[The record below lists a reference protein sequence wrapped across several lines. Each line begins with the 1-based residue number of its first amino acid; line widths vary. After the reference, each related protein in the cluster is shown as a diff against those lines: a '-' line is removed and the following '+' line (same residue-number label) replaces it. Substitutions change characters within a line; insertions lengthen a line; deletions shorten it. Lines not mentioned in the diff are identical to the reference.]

1 MRRRLLA
8 AMVATTLAALL
19 IPLVA
24 GPASAHEEK
33 TVGKYHFVVGFGDE
47 PAYAGEKNSV
57 QLILADA
64 NDKPVTDLTDTLK
77 VEVTTGTAEP
87 LQLAMEPN
95 FEVGEFGTPGDYR
108 AFFIPTAPGSYSFH
122 FTGTIK
128 GQKIDQT
135 FTSGPQTFSDIDDPA
150 QVQYPVKQPTGG
162 QLATRV
168 DPRDRQDQRRPDR
181 RARPGQ
187 RRCGLGPHAGHHRP
201 DRGHPRSGGRRYRP
215 GQGPPVPRPGCA
227 GRRPRGHDGATGPV
241 TVAKDDICDA
251 GGAVGLALMAE
262 APTASPSGQGNRP
275 RSASSASR
283 ASSQAA

>member
-1 MRRRLLA
+1 MKRRILA
-8 AMVATTLAALL
+8 ALVTATLAGLL
-19 IPLVA
+19 IPLLA

-77 VEVTTGTAEP
+77 VAVTTGSSEP
-87 LQLAMEPN
+87 LALAMEPN

-122 FTGTIK
+122 FTGSIK

-135 FTSGPQTFSDIDDPA
+135 FKSGPQTFSDIDDPA

-162 QLATRV
+162 QLATRA
-168 DPRDRQDQRRPDR
+168 DRETTRINAALTEERDQ
-181 RARPGQ
+181 
-187 RRCGLGPHAGHHRP
+187 
-201 DRGHPRSGGRRYRP
+201 
-215 GQGPPVPRPGCA
+215 
-227 GRRPRGHDGATGPV
+227 
-241 TVAKDDICDA
+241 AKDDAASARTLAII
-251 GGAVGLALMAE
+251 GLIVGALGLIAAIVALARSRRP
-262 APTASPSGQGNRP
+262 AVPAAASDSE
-275 RSASSASR
+275 SATVQR
-283 ASSQAA
+283 R

>member
-1 MRRRLLA
+1 MRRRILA
-8 AMVATTLAALL
+8 AMVAATLAALL

-162 QLATRV
+162 QLATRA
-168 DPRDRQDQRRPDR
+168 DRETARINAALTAERDQANDDAAS
-181 RARPGQ
+181 ARTLAII
-187 RRCGLGPHAGHHRP
+187 GLIVGALGLVAG
-201 DRGHPRSGGRRYRP
+201 GIALA
-215 GQGPPVPRPGCA
+215 QGPPVPSPGCA
-227 GRRPRGHDGATGPV
+227 GRGPCGHDGATRPV
-241 TVAKDDICDA
+241 TVGKDDSCDA
-251 GGAVGLALMAE
+251 VVW
-262 APTASPSGQGNRP
+262 
-275 RSASSASR
+275 
-283 ASSQAA
+283 

>member
-1 MRRRLLA
+1 MRRRLLGALA
-8 AMVATTLAALL
+8 ASALAALL
-19 IPLVA
+19 IPLFA

-33 TVGKYHFVVGFGDE
+33 TVGRYHFVVGFGDE

-77 VEVTTGTAEP
+77 VAVTTGSSEP
-87 LQLAMEPN
+87 LELSMEPF

-135 FTSGPQTFSDIDDPA
+135 FKSGPDSFSDIEDPA

-162 QLATRV
+162 QLATRA
-168 DPRDRQDQRRPDR
+168 DRETARINAALADERDQ
-181 RARPGQ
+181 ARSDAASA
-187 RRCGLGPHAGHHRP
+187 RTLAILGLVVGVLGL
-201 DRGHPRSGGRRYRP
+201 
-215 GQGPPVPRPGCA
+215 V
-227 GRRPRGHDGATGPV
+227 
-241 TVAKDDICDA
+241 A
-251 GGAVGLALMAE
+251 GGVALARGRKPADPA
-262 APTASPSGQGNRP
+262 APARDGESV
-275 RSASSASR
+275 
-283 ASSQAA
+283 AARRR